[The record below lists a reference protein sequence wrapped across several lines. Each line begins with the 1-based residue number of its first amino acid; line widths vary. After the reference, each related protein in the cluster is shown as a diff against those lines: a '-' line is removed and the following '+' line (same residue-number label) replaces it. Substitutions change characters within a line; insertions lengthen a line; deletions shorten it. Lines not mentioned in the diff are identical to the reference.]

1 MNQRYPKITNRY
13 ERDIIGYD
21 ASNSDSIR
29 LHLGT
34 SSLVLFLVL
43 CISTAVAYGS
53 DYLNWSYLKG
63 LSSELSFFIG
73 LFSITFGIG
82 VYHFWKLGERS
93 LYCIHL
99 VPDVGMPKDAIV
111 IFNYKGVAFG
121 VGNQANVDAIEF
133 SPIMQKIICIVI
145 FFNIALVTFDNSG
158 FDKLKTLPAEFETS
172 ESEFCPENDEDIES
186 ASIPEGCELIIRAHK
201 LGYAKDLGICEPKKI
216 DPEKM
221 QVCQKRRSDE
231 PYLHYMSRLFLTSVE
246 KQKEFIKNNEIKKVQ
261 DKFELQVNN
270 IETLRDYQAYAIS
283 AAPRASHHIWTDLPY
298 PQHYIIQKYREYL
311 DPNYCIEQF
320 QKQTNTITLA
330 KDDERKN
337 SKLME
342 HVYGQLLFNPKSPL
356 TVGFCKEYQIHW
368 NSDPDVCERL
378 AQAPESVLED
388 EGMLAE
394 VNLVL
399 RRYNI
404 ANAILSLEENIREI
418 ENAQVSIKENANDNF
433 NKDTEKPGDNVKV
446 VMEEKESQTKK
457 SKIDVKSKIAKSKQQ
472 IRKKNELVSFQCFMQ
487 ASTPNQRN
495 ILSQF
500 SLKDTDF
507 TVTTR
512 YFPIIENYGESQIS
526 MYNELS
532 KVLEDRFHYSQL
544 TSRSD
549 VEIEGVSGDAS
560 DKEKYLEEPSYLFS
574 RLDILKNVDIFLG
587 NSWVLEREDLLGVYP
602 YHVHLQNYVN
612 TFRTKYQERHGRL

>member
-1 MNQRYPKITNRY
+1 MKQRYAKIINRY

-21 ASNSDSIR
+21 ANNSDYFR

-34 SSLVLFLVL
+34 NSLSLFLVL
-43 CISTAVAYGS
+43 CISTAVAYES

-63 LSSELSFFIG
+63 LGNELSFFIG
-73 LFSITFGIG
+73 LFSIVFGIG

-93 LYCIHL
+93 VYYIHI
-99 VPDVGMPKDAIV
+99 VQEVDMPKDAIA
-111 IFNYKGVAFG
+111 IFNYKGLALG
-121 VGNQANVDAIEF
+121 VGNQVNVSAIEL
-133 SPIMQKIICIVI
+133 SPMMQKIICIII

-158 FDKLKTLPAEFETS
+158 FDKLRTLPNQFEAS
-172 ESEFCPENDEDIES
+172 ESEFCPENEEDVDS

-201 LGYAKDLGICEPKKI
+201 LGYAKDLGICEPQKI

-231 PYLHYMSRLFLTSVE
+231 PYLHYMSRLFLNSVE
-246 KQKEFIKNNEIKKVQ
+246 KQKEFFKNNEIEKLK
-261 DKFELQVNN
+261 DKLELQVQN

-342 HVYGQLLFNPKSPL
+342 HVYGHLLFNPKSPM
-356 TVGFCKEYQIHW
+356 TVGFCKEYTIHW
-368 NSDPDVCERL
+368 NAAPDVCERL
-378 AQAPESVLED
+378 AQAPESVLEE
-388 EGMLAE
+388 EGVLAE

-399 RRYNI
+399 RRHNI
-404 ANAILSLEENIREI
+404 ANAILSLEESIREI
-418 ENAQVSIKENANDNF
+418 ENAEQRLDAKSAETKGNLTRVSD
-433 NKDTEKPGDNVKV
+433 EKQ
-446 VMEEKESQTKK
+446 SQDKK
-457 SKIDVKSKIAKSKQQ
+457 SKIDVKSKIAKSKQE

-487 ASTPNQRN
+487 ASTPGQQHKISN
-495 ILSQF
+495 I
-500 SLKDTDF
+500 SLKNTEF
-507 TVTTR
+507 TVMTR
-512 YFPIIENYGESQIS
+512 YFPVIENYGESQIA
-526 MYNELS
+526 MYNEFS
-532 KVLEDRFHYSQL
+532 KVLEDRFHYSPL

-549 VEIEGVSGDAS
+549 VEIEGVSSAAAA
-560 DKEKYLEEPSYLFS
+560 KEKYLEEPSYLFS

-587 NSWVLEREDLLGVYP
+587 NSWVLERDDLLGVYP

-612 TFRTKYQERHGRL
+612 TFREKYQERHGRL

>member
-1 MNQRYPKITNRY
+1 MKQRYAKIINRY

-21 ASNSDSIR
+21 ANNSDYFR

-34 SSLVLFLVL
+34 NSLSLFLVL
-43 CISTAVAYGS
+43 CISTAVAYES

-63 LSSELSFFIG
+63 LGNELSFFIG
-73 LFSITFGIG
+73 LFSIVFGIG

-93 LYCIHL
+93 VYYIHI
-99 VPDVGMPKDAIV
+99 VQEVDMPKDAIA
-111 IFNYKGVAFG
+111 IFNYKGLALG
-121 VGNQANVDAIEF
+121 VGNQVNVSAIEL
-133 SPIMQKIICIVI
+133 SPMMQKIICIII

-158 FDKLKTLPAEFETS
+158 FDKLRTLPNQFEAS
-172 ESEFCPENDEDIES
+172 ESEFCPENEEDVDS

-201 LGYAKDLGICEPKKI
+201 LGYAKDLGICEPQKI

-231 PYLHYMSRLFLTSVE
+231 PYLHYMSRLFLNSVE
-246 KQKEFIKNNEIKKVQ
+246 KQKEFFKNNEIEKLK
-261 DKFELQVNN
+261 DKLELQVQN

-342 HVYGQLLFNPKSPL
+342 HVYGHLLFNPKSPM
-356 TVGFCKEYQIHW
+356 TVGFCKEYTIHW
-368 NSDPDVCERL
+368 NAAPDVCERL
-378 AQAPESVLED
+378 AQAPESVLEE
-388 EGMLAE
+388 EGVLAE

-399 RRYNI
+399 RRHNI
-404 ANAILSLEENIREI
+404 ANAILSLEESIREI
-418 ENAQVSIKENANDNF
+418 ENAEQRLDAKSAETKGNLTRVSD
-433 NKDTEKPGDNVKV
+433 EKQ
-446 VMEEKESQTKK
+446 SQDKK
-457 SKIDVKSKIAKSKQQ
+457 SKIDVKSKIAKSKQE

-487 ASTPNQRN
+487 ARTPGQQHKISN
-495 ILSQF
+495 I
-500 SLKDTDF
+500 SLKDTEF
-507 TVTTR
+507 TVMTR
-512 YFPIIENYGESQIS
+512 YFPVIENYGESQIA
-526 MYNELS
+526 MYNEFS
-532 KVLEDRFHYSQL
+532 KVLEDRFHYSPL

-549 VEIEGVSGDAS
+549 VEIEGVSSAAAA
-560 DKEKYLEEPSYLFS
+560 KEKYLEEPSYLFS

-587 NSWVLEREDLLGVYP
+587 NSWVLERDDLLGVYP

-612 TFRTKYQERHGRL
+612 TFREKYQERHGRL